1 MIDIIFAR
9 KASRPMKMKL
19 FPLVALT
26 VGLWSC
32 GGNADSEKAQE
43 ENAETITEETETTE
57 QDAGINDMADFQ
69 FHTMIANLPSPLETF
84 HLISDVSVGMDGVP
98 LTPAA
103 DAKSLSTM
111 SAKAYGYGIYITDM
125 GFMAYEHQNQQTLEY
140 FQTCR
145 ELAQALGAGE
155 VFDKTISANFEENTS
170 SEEKFVKMM
179 DEAFNAMDQYMVDN
193 ERFVNATEIFVGS
206 WVETQ
211 LIATNIVMDQP
222 INDENRA
229 IYNGIYE
236 QKLHASNLMN
246 VLSEIETELNDDV
259 VNKVEGIM
267 MFYAGFTSAE
277 DITAEDLKELD
288 GKLNAL
294 KRALTA

>member
-1 MIDIIFAR
+1 
-9 KASRPMKMKL
+9 MKMKIL
-19 FPLVALT
+19 SLIALT
-26 VGLWSC
+26 IGLWSC
-32 GGNADSEKAQE
+32 GGNTEADKGA
-43 ENAETITEETETTE
+43 EETAAAPVEE
-57 QDAGINDMADFQ
+57 SAPAEEEGINDMADFQ

-98 LTPAA
+98 LTPTSE
-103 DAKSLSTM
+103 AKNLGTM
-111 SAKAYGYGIYITDM
+111 TAKAYGYGMYMTDM

-145 ELAQALGAGE
+145 DLAQALGAGE
-155 VFDKTISANFEENTS
+155 VFDQTISANFEENTS

-222 INDENRA
+222 INDENRP

-246 VLSEIETELNDDV
+246 VLSEIENELDEDV
-259 VNKVEGIM
+259 VNHVEDIM
-267 MFYAGFTSAE
+267 MFYAGFTSPEA
-277 DITAEDLKELD
+277 ITSEDLKELD
-288 GKLNAL
+288 TKLTAL
-294 KRALTA
+294 KASFTS